1 MAYKEFGATIAPA
14 NTSET
19 GFPITMGSHI
29 GGGRTINDKGN
40 LKIMAIIR

>member
-19 GFPITMGSHI
+19 GFPNNHVT
-29 GGGRTINDKGN
+29 T
-40 LKIMAIIR
+40 LQAVELLPT